1 MPNWSSCKPMGSSK
15 PGAAQQGR
23 SAHSG
28 LLEIEPTL
36 SPLFAMYIRNYL
48 LDSNV
53 EPGAVF
59 EECGL
64 TLSMDGEA
72 GRPLPV
78 AKVAHLLD
86 AAGRHTDNAF
96 VGMRMGAQYHYESP
110 GVLISTILCAP
121 SVEEAIRTL
130 SYYDRFVD
138 SAIHTSFSVEGD
150 SALFTTT
157 IAETPGVD
165 LTQLNEYLM
174 VFIVNTLNKAT
185 RKFVPLTQVGFAHTR
200 RTSIAPLEHFFKVTP
215 RFSCTQNHIRFDAT
229 YLEEPLFSSNKLLYE
244 ILINAMKTY
253 FSTSSEK
260 FNLISAVGR
269 EIIRETGPG
278 PGSPTIK
285 QVANNMALSPRTLR
299 RRLADEGYSFQQ
311 VKNMARE
318 QRAKYC
324 LRRTNLPLS
333 AIAVELGY
341 SELSAFSRA
350 FRLWSGESPQHYRAR
365 TTVQP

>member
-1 MPNWSSCKPMGSSK
+1 MASSRAQSARHADSS
-15 PGAAQQGR
+15 QQ
-23 SAHSG
+23 A
-28 LLEIEPTL
+28 LLEFEPTL

-48 LDSNV
+48 LDSGV
-53 EPGAVF
+53 DPVAVF

-64 TLSMDGEA
+64 TLSMDGES

-78 AKVAHLLD
+78 AKVARLL
-86 AAGRHTDNAF
+86 ATAGRHTDNQF
-96 VGMRMGAQYHYESP
+96 VGMRMGQQYHYESP

-121 SVEEAIRTL
+121 SVEEAIRAL

-138 SAIHTSFSVEGD
+138 SAIHTTFGVDGD
-150 SALFTTT
+150 IAKFTTT
-157 IAETPGVD
+157 ITDASGAD

-200 RTSIAPLEHFFKVTP
+200 RTSIAPLEQFFKITP
-215 RFSCTQNHIRFDAT
+215 RFSCRHNHIKFDAA

-244 ILINAMKTY
+244 ILTNAMKTY

-260 FNLISAVGR
+260 FSLINAVGR
-269 EIIRETGPG
+269 EIIRETGPR
-278 PGSPTIK
+278 SPTIQ
-285 QVANNMALSPRTLR
+285 QVAKNMALSPRTLR

-333 AIAVELGY
+333 DIAVELGY

-350 FRLWSGESPQHYRAR
+350 FRLWSGESPQRYRAR
-365 TTVQP
+365 TSSET

>member
-1 MPNWSSCKPMGSSK
+1 MGLSETSSTQPKTPHG
-15 PGAAQQGR
+15 
-23 SAHSG
+23 G

-48 LDSNV
+48 LDSNTD
-53 EPGAVF
+53 PGEVF

-78 AKVAHLLD
+78 AKVANLLD
-86 AAGRHTDNAF
+86 AAGRHTNNQF
-96 VGMRMGAQYHYESP
+96 VGMRMGMQYHYESP

-138 SAIHTSFSVEGD
+138 SAISTTFTVEGD
-150 SALFTTT
+150 NAVFTTT
-157 IAETPGVD
+157 VAGSSGVD

-200 RTSIAPLEHFFKVTP
+200 RTSIAPLERFFKVTP
-215 RFSCTQNHIRFDAT
+215 RFSCAQNHIRFDAS

-244 ILINAMKTY
+244 ILTNAMKTY

-278 PGSPTIK
+278 SPTIK
-285 QVANNMALSPRTLR
+285 QVARNMALSPRTLR

-365 TTVQP
+365 TTAQP